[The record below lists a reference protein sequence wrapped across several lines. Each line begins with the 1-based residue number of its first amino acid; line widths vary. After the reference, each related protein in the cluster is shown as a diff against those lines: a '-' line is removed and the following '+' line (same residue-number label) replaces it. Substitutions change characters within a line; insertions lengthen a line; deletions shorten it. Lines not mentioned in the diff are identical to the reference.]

1 MFDPVLLAK
10 LKKIGIFLIVYT
22 LLFVGFFST
31 IKYTLPFVL
40 AFLIAI
46 LTKPLTDFFKRRLNL
61 SSGFSSLISTVISF
75 SLITL
80 VLFLLIMKVATESK
94 DILLSLPSIDID
106 SISNYFMQQFDSLK
120 NFYEHLDPSIITQ
133 IKAQVAAVAT
143 GFIAL
148 IGVLLEKVIALAMS
162 LPLIFMVILVTLLAT
177 FFISKDL
184 NKIQRKCLS
193 SLSPS
198 GQDKFKNFWTEANK
212 MLFQY
217 VKSYGIIIFI
227 TFLLT
232 WIGFSILG
240 VEYSFML
247 SLLSGVL
254 DLLPILGIAAVYFPL
269 AIYYWI
275 MGNHVVAIIIVV
287 LYAVVTIV
295 RNIVEPKLVSSSLN
309 LHPVAVLAAIFIGL
323 QAYGFLGMVFLIFLM
338 LFYNILKKV
347 NVL

>member
-10 LKKIGIFLIVYT
+10 LKKISIFLIVYT

-40 AFLIAI
+40 AFLIAF
-46 LTKPLTDFFKRRLNL
+46 LMKPLTEFFKRKFHM
-61 SSGFSSLISTVISF
+61 SSGFSSLISTIISF

-80 VLFLLIMKVATESK
+80 ILVLLIMKVATESK
-94 DILLSLPSIDID
+94 DILASLPSIDID
-106 SISNYFMQQFDSLK
+106 GISNYFMLKFESLK
-120 NFYEHLDPSIITQ
+120 HFYENLDPTIITQ
-133 IKAQVAAVAT
+133 IKAQIASITSGIIAVVKLLLDK
-143 GFIAL
+143 L
-148 IGVLLEKVIALAMS
+148 IVLAMS
-162 LPLIFMVILVTLLAT
+162 LPLIIMVILVTLLAT

-184 NKIQRKCLS
+184 PAIKRKCLS
-193 SLSPS
+193 SLSPD
-198 GQDKFKNFWTEANK
+198 GQEKFKNFISEANK

-217 VKSYGIIIFI
+217 IKSYGIIIFI
-227 TFLLT
+227 TFVLT
-232 WIGFSILG
+232 WIGFSILEI
-240 VEYSFML
+240 EYSFML

-275 MGNHVVAIIIVV
+275 IGNHAVAIILVV
-287 LYAVVTIV
+287 LYAVVTVV

-323 QAYGFLGMVFLIFLM
+323 QAYGFLGMIFLIFLM